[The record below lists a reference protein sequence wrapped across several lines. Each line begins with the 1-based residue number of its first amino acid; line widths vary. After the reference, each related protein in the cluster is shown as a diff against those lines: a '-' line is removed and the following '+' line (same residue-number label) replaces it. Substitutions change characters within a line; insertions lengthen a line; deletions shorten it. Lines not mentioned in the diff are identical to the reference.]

1 MPRRPATDPWRAL
14 AARPGFLIRRL
25 HQIHLALFA
34 EECVVFGVT
43 PVQFSLLSLLAAQP
57 GLDQAVLA
65 FAVGVDRATTAN
77 VVARLDQRGLLRR
90 RSGTTD
96 KRVKQVEL
104 TQAGHRLLA
113 RIDPY
118 ARRAHA
124 RTLDALRPAERARFV
139 ALLRRLVDAG
149 NAHGRAPMLL

>member
-34 EECVVFGVT
+34 DECSAFRVT
-43 PVQFSLLSLLAAQP
+43 PVQFSLLSVLAAQP
-57 GLDQAVLA
+57 GLDQAALA

-90 RSGTTD
+90 RPGTTD

-113 RIDPY
+113 RIDPH

-124 RTLDALRPAERARFV
+124 RTLETLRPADRARFV